1 MTLTI
6 WPWSPSVVPGKVLPE
21 KGRNGSA
28 WPPPGLPARGPGGV
42 CRKEGRPGFIFVR
55 GLLPWDCSHL
65 LVCLLGS
72 GVSSR
77 TMGQG
82 EGVTQLGWPR
92 CEQVWGLAGGVR
104 SVEARMETA
113 AASAH
118 PLFLLSLGGR
128 SCSGPNSSPEP
139 TCSTSTCR
147 LDQRGTEPLHPAPE
161 GHTATD
167 RQQGLGSR
175 ALGLQVP
182 GPPPWTQ
189 GKSFPSLSLFV
200 HQ

>member
-1 MTLTI
+1 MLGPLVARPGTLTI
-6 WPWSPSVVPGKVLPE
+6 WPWSPSVVPGKALPQ

-128 SCSGPNSSPEP
+128 SCSGAQLPSRTNTLNQHVQIGPE
-139 TCSTSTCR
+139 R
-147 LDQRGTEPLHPAPE
+147 
-161 GHTATD
+161 D
-167 RQQGLGSR
+167 R
-175 ALGLQVP
+175 A
-182 GPPPWTQ
+182 PPPCPRGSHSNQ
-189 GKSFPSLSLFV
+189 
-200 HQ
+200 

>member
-1 MTLTI
+1 
-6 WPWSPSVVPGKVLPE
+6 
-21 KGRNGSA
+21 
-28 WPPPGLPARGPGGV
+28 
-42 CRKEGRPGFIFVR
+42 
-55 GLLPWDCSHL
+55 
-65 LVCLLGS
+65 
-72 GVSSR
+72 
-77 TMGQG
+77 
-82 EGVTQLGWPR
+82 
-92 CEQVWGLAGGVR
+92 
-104 SVEARMETA
+104 META